1 MHNWENFEIACVNYL
16 RENFGD
22 VAEFEECGGS
32 DSTTP
37 DILVKC
43 AKGPRFY
50 IEVKKSPAQSGQFVL
65 LPNNERK
72 VFEYS
77 TQNNSKVN
85 TFSQLTISHM
95 NNDFDAYREAGTKG
109 KAIPITAGDDVF
121 SKWIKEY
128 YGNKGVKFFITNN
141 FNIIPIGNIERYFDI
156 KATYR
161 VKKSGSSA
169 VGERNIIEIISFIKS
184 NYSNVRISRDRG
196 KIFATMSADLHN
208 AKFILCG
215 KEYMFSKRGEEYEIR
230 KLSNTRNANVIFSID
245 YNNTVGIS
253 CSEFKQILC

>member
-50 IEVKKSPAQSGQFVL
+50 IEVKKSPAQCGQFVL
-65 LPNNERK
+65 FPNSERK

-77 TQNNSKVN
+77 PQNNSKLN
-85 TFSQLTISHM
+85 KFSQLIISHM

-141 FNIIPIGNIERYFDI
+141 FNIIPIGKIERYFNV

-169 VGERNIIEIISFIKS
+169 VGERSIIEIISFIKR
-184 NYSNVRISRDRG
+184 NYSNVSVCQERG
-196 KIFATMSADLHN
+196 KLFVTSSANLHN
-208 AKFILCG
+208 TKFLLGG
-215 KEYMFSKRGEEYEIR
+215 KEYMFSKRGEKYEIR

-245 YNNTVGIS
+245 YNKTLGIS
-253 CSEFKQILC
+253 RSEFKQYLS